1 MKVIKFIKG
10 KVAKMRKTLL
20 IFFIVLLPSISMA
33 QENALKKKLDV
44 SFDNIPIKEVLVIL
58 RDKAGLSFAYN
69 NNLSELD
76 KKINKKYKGKTVSEI
91 LDDILK
97 TNGMDY
103 RRVGKNITIYK
114 TSGRKHKVTVSGYVF
129 DAKTGEA
136 LIQCNVY
143 DKNTMTGVVT
153 NNFGYFSLSLPNSN
167 SPGIIVFSYLGYET
181 REVATSGKGAVLNI
195 KLTPKQT
202 NLNEVTI
209 EAEKNN
215 NEILSTDMGKM
226 SMKAAEINAIPA
238 IGGETDVLKAITLL
252 PGIKQGVD
260 GSSGFYVR
268 GGGPDQNLILLDG
281 VPLYN
286 PYHLWGFLST
296 FNADAINN
304 IEITKGAFPARYGG
318 RLSSVLDITMKDGN
332 NLKWDKDVTIG
343 LLSAKFMASGP
354 IKKDV
359 SSIMIS
365 ARRTYADLIY
375 MLIYQMQN
383 SSDDDTEKK
392 GYNFTDINLKYN
404 YKFSGKDRLFVSAY
418 FSRDK
423 YFYKQKYEVP
433 FDNFTTTE
441 KIERSE
447 GWGNITASARWNHLF
462 GQKIFM
468 NTTVYFSGYNYY
480 TNNYYDNKSDEPE
493 EIPNKENKVEYSSRV
508 EDISIKQDYQ
518 YFPSDKHQI
527 RFGIGSI
534 FHYFKPGVSV
544 YASETGKETIE
555 NNMTKN
561 DIRATEL
568 SAYIEDNFDL
578 SRVIKLNAGVR
589 ISGFLVDNTGYFS
602 AQPRIST
609 RFLLSKNTSL
619 KIGYAK
625 MTQYIHLL
633 TSSSIVQSSDLWVP
647 STKNIK
653 PEHSQQLSAGVS
665 SLFKNKYL
673 LEIEGYYK
681 TMDNLI
687 EYKDGANFMDS
698 GTTWEDKVASG
709 KGDSYG
715 VEFFLKK
722 KAGKLTGWIG
732 YTLSWTNRKFEDIN
746 FGREFP
752 FRYDRRH
759 DISLVAMYKFNEKWS
774 LNGTWVYYTG
784 NAVSVP
790 TYAYAAP
797 GYDGKFHTWSSFP
810 SPYMTTGSDII
821 YSGIIESYE
830 SRNNYRLPAYHRLD
844 VSATYSWKKKKTS
857 QKLSFGITNLYN
869 RMNPSFYYS
878 TSHYLDNETNEPVLM
893 YYKVTLFP
901 FMPTLSYKISF

>member
-1 MKVIKFIKG
+1 MQKAIIIFVIISLSLNSN
-10 KVAKMRKTLL
+10 AQTNPLDKT
-20 IFFIVLLPSISMA
+20 ITVTF
-33 QENALKKKLDV
+33 EN
-44 SFDNIPIKEVLVIL
+44 ITIKEAFNIL
-58 RDKAGLSFAYN
+58 KNRANISFAYN
-69 NNLSELD
+69 ANIKELNKKVNKKFTNTTVAKILDSLLKPNNLE
-76 KKINKKYKGKTVSEI
+76 
-91 LDDILK
+91 
-97 TNGMDY
+97 Y

-114 TSGRKHKVTVSGYVF
+114 AVGRKNKITVSGYVF
-129 DAKTGEA
+129 DAETGEA

-143 DKNTMTGVVT
+143 DKKSMTGVVT

-167 SPGIIVFSYLGYET
+167 SPRIIVFSYLGYET
-181 REVATSGKGAVLNI
+181 QEMASSGKGTVLNI

-202 NLNEVTI
+202 DLNEVTI

-215 NEILSTDMGKM
+215 KEILSSEMGKM

-304 IEITKGAFPARYGG
+304 IEVTKGAFPARYGG

-332 NLKWDKDVTIG
+332 SLKWDKDVTVG
-343 LLSAKFMASGP
+343 LLSAKFMVSGP

-359 SSIMIS
+359 SSIMIT

-375 MLIYQMQN
+375 MPIYRMQN
-383 SSDDDTEKK
+383 SDKENIVKR

-404 YKFSGKDRLFVSAY
+404 YKFSEKDRFFISTY

-423 YFYKQKYEVP
+423 YFDEQKNKEPVE
-433 FDNFTTTE
+433 DGENIQTQ
-441 KIERSE
+441 KRDE
-447 GWGNITASARWNHLF
+447 GWGNITASARWNHLL
-462 GQKIFM
+462 GQKLFM
-468 NTTVYFSGYNYY
+468 NTTMYFSGYNYY
-480 TNNYYDNKSDEPE
+480 TNDFYKYESLEPE
-493 EIPNKENKVEYSSRV
+493 EIPNKENRVEYTSRI
-508 EDISIKQDYQ
+508 EDITIKQDYQ
-518 YFPSDKHQI
+518 FFPSDMHQV
-527 RFGIGSI
+527 RFGIGSV
-534 FHYFKPGVSV
+534 FHYFKPGISV
-544 YASETGKETIE
+544 FASETGKETIE
-555 NNMTKN
+555 NSMKNN

-568 SAYIEDNFDL
+568 SAYIEDDFDL
-578 SRVIKLNAGVR
+578 SRVIKLNAG
-589 ISGFLVDNTGYFS
+589 IHASGFLVEGTGYYSF
-602 AQPRIST
+602 QPRLSV
-609 RFLLSKNTSL
+609 RFLMSKNTSFKL
-619 KIGYAK
+619 GYAN
-625 MTQYIHLL
+625 MAQYIHLL
-633 TSSSIVQSSDLWVP
+633 TTSGIVQSSDLWVP
-647 STKNIK
+647 STAKIK
-653 PEHSQQLSAGVS
+653 PQQSNQCSAGVS
-665 SLFKNKYL
+665 TLFKDIFL
-673 LEIEGYYK
+673 FEIEGYYK

-687 EYKDGANFMDS
+687 EYKDGASFMDS
-698 GTTWEDKVASG
+698 GTSWEDKVASG

-722 KAGKLTGWIG
+722 KSGKLTGWVG
-732 YTLSWTNRKFEDIN
+732 YTLSWTNRIFEDIN

-759 DISLVAMYKFNEKWS
+759 DVSLVAMYKFNERWS

-790 TYAYAAP
+790 TYSYAAP
-797 GYDGKFHTWSSFP
+797 GYDGTYHSWSSFP
-810 SPYMTTGSDII
+810 TPYMTTGSEVGT
-821 YSGIIESYE
+821 SGIIESYD

-844 VSATYSWKKKKTS
+844 VSAAYRWKRPKASHILT
-857 QKLSFGITNLYN
+857 FGMTNLYN

-878 TSHYLDNETNEPVLM
+878 SHGQDIHTGQIYSKYT
-893 YYKVTLFP
+893 KVTLFP
-901 FMPTLSYKISF
+901 AMPMLSYRVSF

>member
-1 MKVIKFIKG
+1 
-10 KVAKMRKTLL
+10 MRKTLL

-58 RDKAGLSFAYN
+58 RDKAVLSFAYN

-76 KKINKKYKGKTVSEI
+76 KKINNKYKGKTVSEI

-129 DAKTGEA
+129 DAETGEA

-181 REVATSGKGAVLNI
+181 QEVATSGKGAVLNI
-195 KLTPKQT
+195 RLTPKQT

-209 EAEKNN
+209 EAKKNN

-332 NLKWDKDVTIG
+332 NLKWDKDVSIG
-343 LLSAKFMASGP
+343 LLSAKFMAGGP

-468 NTTVYFSGYNYY
+468 NTTVYFFFFFYY

-555 NNMTKN
+555 NNMTNN
-561 DIRATEL
+561 DIGATEL

-578 SRVIKLNAGVR
+578 CRVIKLNAGVR

-722 KAGKLTGWIG
+722 KVGKLTGWVG
-732 YTLSWTNRKFEDIN
+732 YTLSWTKGKFEDIN

-774 LNGTWVYYTG
+774 LNGTWIYYTG

-797 GYDGKFHTWSSFP
+797 GYDGEFHSWSSFP
-810 SPYMTTGSDII
+810 SPYMTTSSDIAS
-821 YSGIIESYE
+821 SGIIESYE

-844 VSATYSWKKKKTS
+844 VSATYSWKKKKTL

-869 RMNPSFYYS
+869 RMNPSFYY
-878 TSHYLDNETNEPVLM
+878 TSHYVDNETHEPALI

-901 FMPTLSYKISF
+901 FMPILSYKISF